1 VDQNAFRSTRNAT
14 TYIGINTCDLSQLN
28 WSFLNGFNILAQ
40 VTVGSSSNLH
50 QTFSSLPELPNLKVL
65 DFYSCSGGLNEWTEF
80 PNLVRGLDAFYLWFS
95 TQLSDEAMSRILDWI
110 LISSSKTLQK
120 LSIFA
125 NDLKN
130 FPKEIQLFQGIG
142 KLYIDNNLI
151 TTLKTSDLAFSSDNR
166 VDQVDLSFNQIEV
179 IEINTFAGKLT

>member
-1 VDQNAFRSTRNAT
+1 MDENAFRSTRNAT

-40 VTVGSSSNLH
+40 ITIGSSSNLH
-50 QTFSSLPELPNLKVL
+50 QTFSSLPELPDLKVL
-65 DFYSCSGGLNEWTEF
+65 DFYSCSGGLNDWTEF

-95 TQLSDEAMSRILDWI
+95 TQLSDEAMSRILNWI
-110 LISSSKTLQK
+110 LVSSSRTLQK

-125 NDLKN
+125 NDVKS

-142 KLYIDNNLI
+142 NLYIDNNLI
-151 TTLKTSDLAFSSDNR
+151 MTLETGDLAFQSNYKIK
-166 VDQVDLSFNQIEV
+166 QVDLSFNKIEA
-179 IEINTFAGKLT
+179 IEIDTFSGKLL